1 MKVQKPF
8 QWYITRFIFKF
19 WSVSMLLDPDLHS
32 QYGSGSRAAKLVRI
46 QADPD
51 PDPQHWFKATLA
63 GFVNKEYR
71 TVRAVDHGKLW
82 IGLVIPLHF

>member
-1 MKVQKPF
+1 M
-8 QWYITRFIFKF
+8 
-19 WSVSMLLDPDLHS
+19 
-32 QYGSGSRAAKLVRI
+32 RI

-51 PDPQHWFKATLA
+51 PQHWFQATLA
-63 GFVNKEYR
+63 DFVNKEYR